1 MLKKINLNRSLEA
14 VHVLSEFGKRKREN
28 NVIDDIKNL
37 RLRKEIGKS
46 RTKNVRNLFRW
57 KKKIKESKENNWRY

>member
-28 NVIDDIKNL
+28 NVIEDIKNL
-37 RLRKEIGKS
+37 RLRKEIDKS
-46 RTKNVRNLFRW
+46 RTKNVRNLFR
-57 KKKIKESKENNWRY
+57 